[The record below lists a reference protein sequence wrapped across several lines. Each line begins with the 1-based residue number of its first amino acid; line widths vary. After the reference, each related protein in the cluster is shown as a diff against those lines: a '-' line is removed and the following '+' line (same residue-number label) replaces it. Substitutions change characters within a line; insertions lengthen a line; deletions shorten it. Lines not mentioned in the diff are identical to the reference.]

1 MTKELEQGLNQAK
14 EQLSFEDA
22 SNLTIEEA
30 VRKEADLK
38 AGVTDKDGAL
48 DKYIKHHRE
57 EVSNQKF
64 SNLDTGSLDKFIKSQ
79 RQKLEDEGVLPAG
92 VETEE
97 SLADKAKNLGLAGAA
112 AVGAGL
118 TAGGAKLAQS
128 GSDVTGKAKELAEQ
142 VTDKGKDLVDGLAEK
157 TQGIKADLT
166 NLGTDITAKSKD
178 LKPADSQF
186 LKGFEQQ
193 ATADKEQ
200 LEAAGQAAI
209 TKTGDLSKETVAKTA
224 AALAAGGAAVT
235 GAAALAKG
243 AKDDLLASGQASASK
258 VLDTGRGL
266 TKEAAGTLAAGG
278 AAVAGAATGF
288 GKSSKDILA
297 EENLLADPSVLT
309 EKPGAKNKKL
319 VIGALAAILLGT
331 VGLGYGLNH
340 LNKSA
345 NSAVASSS
353 SSASSA
359 SKASSAS
366 SAVANKDVKAFD
378 DLYASFFADK
388 AASKPKNSEFGNLSK
403 LEEALKKLEGTA
415 DYDAAKS
422 KYDSLKKMVTAIQ
435 AINDKFETDAIVD
448 GEKVEAT
455 LKEGANFDDLKS
467 DVLNTGKA
475 SLDTLIQAVL
485 AEGRDLA
492 SAGGGRL
499 TAAGATGANAVSD
512 SAGATADNGSAPAAE
527 SSVAQSASN
536 EPAQETAAP
545 AAPAPV
551 VVEAAPLVDAAP
563 APVVEAAPVIETAP
577 IVSTPADAGI
587 ITAPPIQV
595 VNASGQTVTVADPN
609 NLPAGHVVAPTYY
622 GLISYN
628 PSSLQRELSRVP
640 FNVDLIADKANPA
653 WAFKPGVMEEIIR
666 VSQQRG
672 YITGYNFILEPVN
685 IVNGNGYYNMYKP
698 DGTYLFS
705 INAKT
710 GYFVG
715 NGSGYA
721 DALDY

>member
-64 SNLDTGSLDKFIKSQ
+64 SNLDTGSLDKFIQSQ

-97 SLADKAKNLGLAGAA
+97 GLADKAKNLGLAGAA

-118 TAGGAKLAQS
+118 AAGGAKLAQS

-166 NLGTDITAKSKD
+166 NLGADVTAKSKD

-200 LEAAGQAAI
+200 L
-209 TKTGDLSKETVAKTA
+209 V
-224 AALAAGGAAVT
+224 AAGGAAVT

-243 AKDDLLASGQASASK
+243 AKDNLLASGQASASK

-266 TKEAAGTLAAGG
+266 TKEAAG
-278 AAVAGAATGF
+278 AVAGAATGLD
-288 GKSSKDILA
+288 KSSKDILA

-309 EKPGAKNKKL
+309 EKPGGKNKKL

-345 NSAVASSS
+345 NSSVASSS

-366 SAVANKDVKAFD
+366 SAAANKDVKAFD

-403 LEEALKKLEGTA
+403 LEEALKTLEGTA

-499 TAAGATGANAVSD
+499 TAAGATGANAASD
-512 SAGATADNGSAPAAE
+512 SAGATADNGSAPAAD

-545 AAPAPV
+545 ADQAPV